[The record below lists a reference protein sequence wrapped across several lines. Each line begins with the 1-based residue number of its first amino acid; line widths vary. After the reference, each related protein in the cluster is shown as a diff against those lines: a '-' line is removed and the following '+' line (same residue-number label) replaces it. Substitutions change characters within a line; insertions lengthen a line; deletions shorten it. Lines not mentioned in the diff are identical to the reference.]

1 MISSDKKVDG
11 EDFSSVTP
19 IWSNGGLNLC
29 RFITPKNVVS
39 LDIKPVV

>member
-19 IWSNGGLNLC
+19 IWSNGGLNLS
-29 RFITPKNVVS
+29 RFITTFNLPEK
-39 LDIKPVV
+39 KCR